1 MKTGK
6 YLVLISITILL
17 ISCTKEIKIKGDNAK
32 SLLVLNGIIENDSII
47 QVSLSKSTPAIGEQN
62 TGSADITSSAT
73 LVLTDNTTSET
84 FTSNSINSKGFYEF
98 GTTAKAGHSYS
109 ISVTHPDY
117 TSISSSMKS
126 PENLSITSWDSLSV
140 IGPGYDPNDTIWRKT
155 VHLKWLDPIDAN
167 NYAVKVFSIDT
178 VTGLEMNLMA
188 YTYFDGM
195 ESSYTEGNEIQLFN
209 DKTFNNSLMTIS
221 ILFDEDFYHDP
232 ITNLP
237 TGEKSYKIILYN
249 LSTEVYNYI
258 SSTNK
263 SMNSGNGNPFSEPVA
278 IYSNVKNG
286 IGIFGGVGTAV
297 VKIK

>member
-1 MKTGK
+1 MKTSK
-6 YLVLISITILL
+6 YFLL
-17 ISCTKEIKIKGDNAK
+17 ISLSIFLFSCSKEIKFKGDDAK

-62 TGSADITSSAT
+62 TGSSVINSLAT

-84 FTSNSINSKGFYEF
+84 FTSNSTNSKGFYEF

-117 TSISSSMKS
+117 TSISSTMKS
-126 PENLSITSWDSLSV
+126 PDNVSITSWDSLSV
-140 IGPGYDPNDTIWRKT
+140 SVPGYGPNDTLWRKI
-155 VHLKWLDPIDAN
+155 VHLKWLDPIDDN

-178 VTGLEMNLMA
+178 LTGFEKELMA
-188 YTYFDGM
+188 FTYFDGM
-195 ESSYTEGNEIQLFN
+195 ESSNIYGNQIQLFN
-209 DKTFNNSLMTIS
+209 DKTFNNTQITIS
-221 ILFDEDFYHDP
+221 LDFDEDFYLDP
-232 ITNLP
+232 ITYLP
-237 TGEKSYKIILYN
+237 TGEKSYKVILYN
-249 LSTEVYNYI
+249 FSTEVYNYI

-263 SMNSGNGNPFSEPVA
+263 SMDSGNGNPFSEPVA